1 MTRVTPSNEE
11 ARGLDASSGPEQG
24 PLGEGPG
31 AQAPVRPKS
40 EAPSLS
46 ARAPRPPAARIRRPV
61 VLGAGL
67 GAAALVAGAMAWA
80 FVVQPHLRETKRER
94 RLEAPQDGPAARVRP
109 PDQIMA
115 RPASYD
121 RLPSPEQEGLPP
133 PRIGAP
139 DRVATERERPA
150 AAVRPAPA
158 TASGSAAAAP
168 HDLNEEALASELFFD
183 GPPRPDPA
191 SRAVPPVPVFDAASS
206 PPSTPKNALLAGTV
220 IPGVL
225 LTAVDTARPGPVTA
239 MVAEN
244 VFDSLTGRRL
254 ALPQGSR
261 LIGRHEGRGL
271 HGDRR
276 AFVTWDRVILPDG
289 RSFDLGEAPGVDDQG
304 AVGLAGKT
312 DRRLGPLAAASLFS
326 GALSTLGEVAR
337 AKRSE
342 ERVIILE
349 RAGDAAALEAA
360 QTGGRLIDRE
370 LQVRPSVRI
379 DPGAPLRVL
388 LVRDLVMEP

>member
-1 MTRVTPSNEE
+1 MTRGTPSNEE
-11 ARGLDASSGPEQG
+11 APALDASTGPELG
-24 PLGEGPG
+24 PLRGEPG
-31 AQAPVRPKS
+31 AQTPLPPKS
-40 EAPSLS
+40 PAPSLS

-67 GAAALVAGAMAWA
+67 GAAALVAGALAWA

-94 RLEAPQDGPAARVRP
+94 RLEAAQDGPAARVRP

-139 DRVATERERPA
+139 DRAERERPA
-150 AAVRPAPA
+150 AAVRAAPA
-158 TASGSAAAAP
+158 AARGSAAAAP
-168 HDLNEEALASELFFD
+168 HDLTEGALASELFFD
-183 GPPRPDPA
+183 GPPRPDSA
-191 SRAVPPVPVFDAASS
+191 SRAAAPVPVPEAASS
-206 PPSTPKNALLAGTV
+206 PPSAPKNALLAGTV

-244 VFDSLTGRRL
+244 VFDSLTGHRL

-304 AVGLAGKT
+304 AVGLAGRT
-312 DRRLGPLAAASLFS
+312 DGRLGPLAAASLFS

-337 AKRSE
+337 AKRSQ

>member
-1 MTRVTPSNEE
+1 
-11 ARGLDASSGPEQG
+11 
-24 PLGEGPG
+24 
-31 AQAPVRPKS
+31 
-40 EAPSLS
+40 
-46 ARAPRPPAARIRRPV
+46 V
-61 VLGAGL
+61 VLGAGF
-67 GAAALVAGAMAWA
+67 GAASLVAGAMAWA

-94 RLEAPQDGPAARVRP
+94 RLEAAHDGPAARVRP

-150 AAVRPAPA
+150 AAVRPVQ
-158 TASGSAAAAP
+158 AAANGSPEAARRGP
-168 HDLNEEALASELFFD
+168 EEGALASDVFFD

-191 SRAVPPVPVFDAASS
+191 SRAVPPAPVLEAASS

-244 VFDSLTGRRL
+244 IFDSLTGRRL

-304 AVGLAGKT
+304 AVGLAGRT
-312 DRRLGPLAAASLFS
+312 DRRLGPLAAASLVA
-326 GALSTLGEVAR
+326 GALATLGEAAR
-337 AKRSE
+337 GKRSD

-360 QTGGRLIDRE
+360 QIGGRLIDRE
-370 LQVRPSVRI
+370 LQVRPTVRI

>member
-1 MTRVTPSNEE
+1 MTAVKPPSEE
-11 ARGLDASSGPEQG
+11 TSRLFAPGPEQTH
-24 PLGEGPG
+24 LGARPG
-31 AQAPVRPKS
+31 SEDPVHPKS
-40 EAPSLS
+40 PAPPLS
-46 ARAPRPPAARIRRPV
+46 ARAPRPRTARIRRPV
-61 VLGAGL
+61 VLGAAF
-67 GAAALVAGAMAWA
+67 GAAVVVAGSMAWA
-80 FVVQPHLRETKRER
+80 FVVQPHLRETAKER
-94 RLEAPQDGPAARVRP
+94 RLDAAEDGPAVRVRP
-109 PDQIMA
+109 PDQIIA

-121 RLPSPEQEGLPP
+121 RLPPLDQETLPP
-133 PRIGAP
+133 PRIGSRE
-139 DRVATERERPA
+139 RVATDMERPA
-150 AAVRPAPA
+150 AAARARQP
-158 TASGSAAAAP
+158 TTDSSAKAQR
-168 HDLNEEALASELFFD
+168 HDLNEGALASDLFFSA
-183 GPPRPDPA
+183 PA
-191 SRAVPPVPVFDAASS
+191 RAEPAPKIPPPVPVPTAAAVS
-206 PPSTPKNALLAGTV
+206 PTPKNALLAGTV

-244 VFDSLTGRRL
+244 VFDSITGRRL

-276 AFVTWDRVILPDG
+276 AFVIWDRVILPDG

-304 AVGLAGKT
+304 AVGLSGRT
-312 DRRLGPLAAASLFS
+312 DRRLGPLAAASLFA
-326 GALSTLGEVAR
+326 GALTTLGEIAR
-337 AKRSE
+337 GGRAD
-342 ERVIILE
+342 ERVVVLE

-360 QTGGRLIDRE
+360 QIGGRLIDRE

>member
-1 MTRVTPSNEE
+1 M
-11 ARGLDASSGPEQG
+11 
-24 PLGEGPG
+24 
-31 AQAPVRPKS
+31 
-40 EAPSLS
+40 
-46 ARAPRPPAARIRRPV
+46 
-61 VLGAGL
+61 GAGL
-67 GAAALVAGAMAWA
+67 GAAALVAGALAWA

-94 RLEAPQDGPAARVRP
+94 RLEAAQDGPAARVRP

-139 DRVATERERPA
+139 DRAERERTA

-158 TASGSAAAAP
+158 TARGSATAAP
-168 HDLNEEALASELFFD
+168 HDLNEGALASDVFFD

-191 SRAVPPVPVFDAASS
+191 SRAAPPVPVFDAASS
-206 PPSTPKNALLAGTV
+206 PSSTPRNALLAGTV

-244 VFDSLTGRRL
+244 IFDSLTGRRL

-304 AVGLAGKT
+304 AVGLAGRT
-312 DRRLGPLAAASLFS
+312 DRRLGPLAAASLFA

-370 LQVRPSVRI
+370 LQVRPTVRI